1 MKIVEDFVKQYN
13 KEFDFFQKLSQI
25 VAYKIENQ
33 LYYRGIKAI
42 VTSRAKKPDRLREKL
57 LKRHSEKRYNSQ
69 EEIYQD
75 IYDLAGVRVSLY
87 FPTERD
93 IVNEIIADLFEV
105 NKRMEFPCTSHVPKY
120 TKRFSGYWATHYRI
134 TLKEDGLSNRYMNTI
149 VEIQVSSILM
159 HAWAEVEHDLVY
171 KPYSGDLST
180 EEIAILDEINGLVLS
195 GEIALE
201 QLQLAMAKRTK
212 KRNII
217 NDKYLLTNYLLN
229 TVDKSYFNK
238 IRLGDTYLLNNYLS
252 TSKKFSIKDLDLLID
267 KLNINS
273 GETVADQLLN
283 MLIVR
288 FFDSDRMNLLNY
300 FKNLHISDK
309 KAADFE
315 LFIKCWSILENA
327 THTFLPDYDPESDFF
342 QTPDFKIFNQLEV
355 LRTEEINQ
363 LKQLNQI
370 KHNLLHGMDT
380 QTENYL
386 ASNYE
391 LLKIITEKVVDNVP
405 VEPVKSKL
413 KEELG
418 RI

>member
-1 MKIVEDFVKQYN
+1 MKIVEDFIKQYN

-25 VAYKIENQ
+25 VANKIENQ

-93 IVNEIIADLFEV
+93 IVNEIIADLFEI
-105 NKRMEFPCTSHVPKY
+105 NKQMEFPCTSHVPKY

-134 TLKEDGLSNRYMNTI
+134 TLKGDGLTNRYTNTI

-180 EEIAILDEINGLVLS
+180 EEIAILDELNGLVLS

-217 NDKYLLTNYLLN
+217 TDKYLLTNYLLN
-229 TVDKSYFNK
+229 TVDKSCLNK

-273 GETVADQLLN
+273 DETVADQLLN

-300 FKNLHISDK
+300 FKNLHIPDK

-327 THTFLPDYDPESDFF
+327 THTFLPDYDPESDSF
-342 QTPDFKIFNQLEV
+342 QTPDFEIFNQLEV
-355 LRTEEINQ
+355 LRAEEINQ

-370 KHNLLHGMDT
+370 KRNLLHGLDT

-386 ASNYE
+386 ASNYQ
-391 LLKIITEKVVDNVP
+391 LLKIITEKVVAKVS
-405 VEPVKSKL
+405 VEPAKNKL
-413 KEELG
+413 QEELG
-418 RI
+418 HI